1 MSNFLQD
8 LRYALRQVRKS
19 PGFAAVAILT
29 LALGIGAN
37 TTMFSVINGVL
48 LQPLPYKD
56 PSRLVLISERTA
68 RFPRLSASY
77 QNFADWRSQSKS
89 FEAVGAVRN
98 FQMTLTGAGDPERMP
113 AQMATANLFDML
125 GVKPSLGRA
134 IVANDDRAGAAG
146 VAVISDAL
154 WQRRFSSSSQVL
166 GQAVTLDNKPYVI
179 VGVLPPGFQVLQQ
192 KPDIMVAMEPWAA
205 TLPDDRSWHPGI
217 LTVARLKP
225 GVSLEQARAEMST
238 IAKRLYVQYPQSN
251 IATDA
256 VVNRMQEQMVQNVRP
271 ALLTLLGAV
280 GFVLLIACANVANLL
295 LARATARQREMA
307 VRSAMGASRWRIIR
321 QLLTESIIISFIGA
335 ALGLFLAA
343 ISIRPLLGLGGA
355 NIPNADRVHVDL
367 WVLLFT
373 TVMAL
378 FAGIVFGI
386 APALHMGRAD
396 LRSSLN
402 ETDRGGVS
410 RGARRLR
417 GALVISEVAVTVLL
431 LVGAGLLIRS
441 FNRLS
446 TVSPGFT
453 TDHILIADIPVA
465 ASAYPPAQRM
475 AFFDSVIER
484 AAALP
489 GVRSAGAA
497 SELPVSVAGS
507 IIHFNIQ
514 GRPPKSSEE
523 WIMANY
529 RNVSP
534 GYFNTLGMRLIQG
547 RLFTDADRESAP
559 AVVVINETMAR
570 TFFPGESPLGK
581 HMQIGSDPDPN
592 IPWMEVVGI
601 VADVK
606 QSLAT
611 DAPTE
616 MYVPFRQGNQ
626 VLPVLGLSVVL
637 RTEGDPLALSNA
649 LRNAVHEINPN
660 QPLVKVRSMEQNISA
675 TIAEPRFRTFL
686 LTVFAAIALIIA
698 SVGIY
703 GVMAYSVTQ
712 RTREIGVRMALGST
726 PARIFRLVVGDGMRM
741 ALLGVVAG
749 VVASVILNRYLASLL
764 FQIGANDPA
773 TLAGVSALLV
783 AVALFACYIPA
794 RRATRVQVAEVLR
807 QD

>member
-8 LRYALRQVRKS
+8 VRYALRQIRRS

-37 TTMFSVINGVL
+37 TAMFSVINGVL

-56 PSRLVLISERTA
+56 PSRLVLISEHTA
-68 RFPRLSASY
+68 RFPILSASY
-77 QNFADWRSQSKS
+77 QNFADWRKQGQS
-89 FEAVGAVRN
+89 FEAMGAVRN
-98 FQMTLTGAGDPERMP
+98 FQMTLTGAGEPERMP
-113 AQMATANLFDML
+113 AQMATANIFDML
-125 GVKPSLGRA
+125 GVKPSIGRA
-134 IVANDDRAGAAG
+134 IIGDDDRAGASG
-146 VAVISDAL
+146 VAVISNAL
-154 WQRRFSSSSQVL
+154 WKRRFGSSSQVL
-166 GQAVTLDNKPYVI
+166 GQSVTLDNKPYVI

-192 KPDIMVAMEPWAA
+192 KPDIIIPMEPWAA

-217 LTVARLKP
+217 LAIARLKP

-238 IAKRLYVQYPQSN
+238 IAKRLYAQYRESN
-251 IATDA
+251 IATDS
-256 VVNRMQEQMVQNVRP
+256 VVNRMQDQMVQNIRP

-321 QLLTESIIISFIGA
+321 QLLTESVILSFIGA
-335 ALGLFLAA
+335 ALGLLLAA

-355 NIPNADRVHVDL
+355 SIPNADRVHVDL
-367 WVLLFT
+367 WVLVFT

-378 FAGIVFGI
+378 VAGIVFGI

-446 TVSPGFT
+446 TVSPGFA

-489 GVRSAGAA
+489 GVHSAGAA
-497 SELPVSVAGS
+497 SVLPVSGGGS
-507 IIHFNIQ
+507 ILHFNIQ
-514 GRPPKSSEE
+514 GRPPKNSEE

-534 GYFNTLGMRLIQG
+534 DYFKTLGMSLVQG
-547 RLFTDADRESAP
+547 RFFTDADREGAP
-559 AVVVINETMAR
+559 AVVIINETMAR
-570 TFFPGESPLGK
+570 TFFHGESPLGK
-581 HMQIGSDPDPN
+581 HMQIGSDPDPT

-606 QSLAT
+606 QTLAT

-637 RTEGDPLALSNA
+637 RTEGDPLALSNS
-649 LRNAVHEINPN
+649 LRSAVHEINPN
-660 QPLVKVRSMEQNISA
+660 QPLVKIRSMEQNISA
-675 TIAEPRFRTFL
+675 TIAEPRFRTLL
-686 LTVFAAIALIIA
+686 LTVFAALALIIA

-726 PARIFRLVVGDGMRM
+726 PSRIFRLVVGDGMRM
-741 ALLGVVAG
+741 AVFGVIVG

-764 FQIGANDPA
+764 FQVGANDPI
-773 TLAGVSALLV
+773 TLAAVSALLV